1 MGTDSEAEDNDRLAN
16 ETSRSS
22 KGAGKS
28 RTSKEGETSVAERL
42 AIPPSSE
49 RRLESPYDRRVR
61 ERAAQKEAESGAPV
75 MAEELPSI
83 LRILDLEESD
93 DSLYEEALDYLSM
106 LNAETITLHASA
118 IAAKL
123 RHLSTTSA
131 SARMCQRAL
140 LVLEKLDVNTLIE
153 HATAIVVHLEHQD
166 RQVRDT
172 AARILG
178 KIESE
183 DLVEALSSS
192 SPATIA
198 KVFATRS
205 PQEANAAMEF
215 AKSQDNYAFVRVL
228 VDLVLYDN
236 PPYNAKVPA
245 RSEGLR
251 PVRVSKAAPRTDTAT
266 TYTPVATPDR
276 AASTVERLVDGIDR
290 EIDDFFGATNEDRV
304 GDQLP

>member
-1 MGTDSEAEDNDRLAN
+1 
-16 ETSRSS
+16 
-22 KGAGKS
+22 
-28 RTSKEGETSVAERL
+28 
-42 AIPPSSE
+42 
-49 RRLESPYDRRVR
+49 
-61 ERAAQKEAESGAPV
+61 